1 MLSKRALRTALC
13 FATMFIASTP
23 LLAQQPQG
31 RPAERSS
38 SEPFRVVGKV
48 VGSDSNPVADA
59 DVVAQ
64 IESDSVAR
72 HTRSDAAGRFQFDD
86 VRGSALT
93 LRVRRLG
100 FQPQLLS
107 VQVTKAGRTANV
119 TVTLEPS
126 VTSLEPVIVADDSV
140 TEPRNPRLVGFNE
153 RRATNSFGHYVT
165 PEMLG
170 RKKPSHA
177 SEALRELPGVT
188 TRPARFGSLVRLRG
202 CGVRG
207 QSSEKAGPLVWLDGV
222 RLVGAE
228 IDDVTQATEIA
239 AIEVYNSFAGVPAQ
253 YLDRSAVCGTILV
266 WTKTR

>member
-1 MLSKRALRTALC
+1 MSLPRAIMRLA
-13 FATMFIASTP
+13 AVSFIVCTP
-23 LLAQQPQG
+23 LVAQQPQG
-31 RPAERSS
+31 RPAGRAAT
-38 SEPFRVVGKV
+38 EPFRVVGKV
-48 VGSDSNPVADA
+48 VDRDGNFVAGA
-59 DVVAQ
+59 DVIAQ
-64 IESDSVAR
+64 IENDSVAR
-72 HTRSDAAGRFQFDD
+72 RTRSDSAGRFELADL
-86 VRGSALT
+86 RGSALT

-126 VTSLEPVIVADDSV
+126 VTSLDPVVVADDSAP
-140 TEPRNPRLVGFNE
+140 EPINPRLVGFNE
-153 RRATNSFGHYVT
+153 RLATNSFGHYVT
-165 PEMLG
+165 PEMLA

-177 SEALRELPGVT
+177 SEVIRELPGVV
-188 TRPARFGSLVRLRG
+188 TRPARLGSLVRLRG

-207 QSSEKAGPLVWLDGV
+207 QSSEKVGPLVWLDGV
-222 RLVGAE
+222 RMVGAE
-228 IDDVTQATEIA
+228 IDEVTQATDIA

>member
-1 MLSKRALRTALC
+1 MRAHRAILSLVAVS
-13 FATMFIASTP
+13 FICAP
-23 LLAQQPQG
+23 LVAQQPQG
-31 RPAERSS
+31 RPAARAAA
-38 SEPFRVVGKV
+38 EPFRVVGKV
-48 VGSDSNPVADA
+48 VNLDNNPVADA
-59 DVVAQ
+59 DVIAQ
-64 IESDSVAR
+64 IEGDSVAR

-126 VTSLEPVIVADDSV
+126 VTSLDPVIVADDSAG
-140 TEPRNPRLVGFNE
+140 EPRNPRLVGFNE
-153 RRATNSFGHYVT
+153 RRASNSFGHYVT
-165 PEMLG
+165 PEMLA

-177 SEALRELPGVT
+177 SEVLRELPGVV

-207 QSSEKAGPLVWLDGV
+207 QSSEKVGPLVWLDGV

-228 IDDVTQATEIA
+228 IDEVTQATEIA

-266 WTKTR
+266 WTKVR